1 MAFIMPNLAKR
12 FNSGLIQIFTAAK
25 ANDKPQHSGLFFGI
39 GLNFLTSFH
48 RLRLKYLP
56 LCYVLL
62 LSLTACSPLSHTN
75 DFAAK
80 VRYAELIET
89 PEAYTVT
96 AEIKYLLSPTAKE
109 ALHKGIP
116 LAWDILIEIHQS
128 GLVFNSTIYQK
139 KLPYSLQFHAL
150 LNQYEVKTPGQ
161 IEMFLTLNSAIN
173 FMAMI
178 HDAVHIDKA
187 LLKVG
192 QHYELAVKTVFNR
205 EFLPIPLRPVAY
217 LDDQWFLSSDWL
229 IWPIQK

>member
-1 MAFIMPNLAKR
+1 MPIY
-12 FNSGLIQIFTAAK
+12 FVI
-25 ANDKPQHSGLFFGI
+25 
-39 GLNFLTSFH
+39 
-48 RLRLKYLP
+48 
-56 LCYVLL
+56 L
-62 LSLTACSPLSHTN
+62 LSLNACSPLSHSN
-75 DFAAK
+75 EYAAK
-80 VRYAELIET
+80 VRYAELLKT
-89 PEAYTVT
+89 PTAYTVA

-116 LAWDILIEIHQS
+116 LAWDILIEIRQS
-128 GLVFNSTIYQK
+128 GLLFNNAVYQK

-173 FMAMI
+173 FMSMI
-178 HDAVHIDKA
+178 HDTSPIDKA
-187 LLKVG
+187 MLKPE
-192 QHYELAVKTVFNR
+192 QHYELAVRTVFNR